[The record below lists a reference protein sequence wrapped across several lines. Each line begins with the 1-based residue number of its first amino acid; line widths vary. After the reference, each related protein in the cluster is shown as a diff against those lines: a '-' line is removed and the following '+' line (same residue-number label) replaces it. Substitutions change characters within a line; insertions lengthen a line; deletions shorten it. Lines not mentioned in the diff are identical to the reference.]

1 MSTLQQLREGMD
13 RAWET
18 LQAGWRTLTQK
29 ATQALTLFRPGE
41 RDDDD
46 DECRAL
52 RAASPGWGLLA
63 AEVREDDGEIC
74 VRLEAPGLE
83 PDQFDIQVLE
93 RILVIS
99 GEKHI
104 AREERRGRYH
114 VTERAYQNP
123 KFVEDIVRDVAQ
135 RLLADPN
142 ITWFSVSAEN
152 FESIHNHS
160 AYAHIT
166 SGAGGVR

>member
-29 ATQALTLFRPGE
+29 ATQALTLFRPGDRE
-41 RDDDD
+41 DDDD
-46 DECRAL
+46 DGRAL

-63 AEVREDDGEIC
+63 AEVREDDSEIC

-93 RILVIS
+93 RILVVS

-114 VTERAYQNP
+114 VTERAYGRFERAVPLPTDVDESRASADYRRGVLTVRLP
-123 KFVEDIVRDVAQ
+123 KHPRVTSRRI
-135 RLLADPN
+135 
-142 ITWFSVSAEN
+142 SVQGS
-152 FESIHNHS
+152 
-160 AYAHIT
+160 
-166 SGAGGVR
+166 

>member
-41 RDDDD
+41 GTDD
-46 DECRAL
+46 DEDRRAL

-63 AEVREDDGEIC
+63 AEVREDDGEVC

-93 RILVIS
+93 RILVVS
-99 GEKHI
+99 GEKSI

-114 VTERAYQNP
+114 ITERAYGRFERAIPLPTDVDESRASADYRRGVLTVRLP
-123 KFVEDIVRDVAQ
+123 KHPRVASRRIAVQ
-135 RLLADPN
+135 
-142 ITWFSVSAEN
+142 
-152 FESIHNHS
+152 
-160 AYAHIT
+160 
-166 SGAGGVR
+166 GG

>member
-29 ATQALTLFRPGE
+29 ATQALTLFRPAE
-41 RDDDD
+41 REDD
-46 DECRAL
+46 DEDHRAL

-63 AEVREDDGEIC
+63 AEVREDDSEVC

-93 RILVIS
+93 RILVVS
-99 GEKHI
+99 GEKAI

-114 VTERAYQNP
+114 ITERAYGRFERAIPLPTDVDESRASADYRRGVLTVRLP
-123 KFVEDIVRDVAQ
+123 KHPRVSSR
-135 RLLADPN
+135 R
-142 ITWFSVSAEN
+142 ITVQ
-152 FESIHNHS
+152 
-160 AYAHIT
+160 
-166 SGAGGVR
+166 GG